1 MIPRGVFGLHR
12 MVAASAPRPEAELRS
27 LSDVTSNGAPDFE
40 HRIAAGMSFVA
51 GDVATVASPG
61 NSIAIM
67 PAVGRYGAEAAVL
80 TPPFE

>member
-1 MIPRGVFGLHR
+1 
-12 MVAASAPRPEAELRS
+12 
-27 LSDVTSNGAPDFE
+27 
-40 HRIAAGMSFVA
+40 MSFVA